1 MRADEPKRYWKSLAE
16 REGGAAYSE
25 RAAAEF
31 DETPF
36 AAGPLGSR
44 RSFLQAAG
52 FSFAGALLAGCRRAP
67 VEKAAPWLEQP
78 EEIIAGRSY
87 YYTSTC
93 GACPAGCGLLVKTRD
108 GRPIKL
114 EGNPDHPLSR
124 GGLCAVGQASI
135 LGLYDS
141 LRPKQPLLRGRA
153 VSWQEAD
160 REVLKALAEARRSGG
175 AVRYLSGTLTSPS
188 RLRMIRQLLSGL
200 PDGRHVTYDTLP
212 AAAVLDAH
220 ERTHG
225 VRALPHYRFDR
236 ANVVASFDAD
246 FLGTWLSPVEFT
258 AGYSQLRKPLEQSPQ
273 MSYHVQ
279 FEARLSLTGSKADRR
294 IRIAP
299 EELPWY
305 LAQLCA
311 RLEVKAQRS
320 SGARLES
327 LPILDDVAERLWQ
340 ARGRSLVVC
349 GAEHLDAQLLANY
362 ANELLGNYGTTLDLR
377 RPSLQRQARP
387 GDFAELLDEIATGR
401 IAVLFLDGVNPVYD
415 LPDGEQL
422 ARRLRKLPLVV
433 SLAERL
439 DESAEA
445 AAVVCPD
452 QHYLECWG
460 DAEPV
465 RGLFG
470 VQQPLI
476 PPLRGRAALESL
488 AIWAGAPK
496 SAADIVR
503 ETWER
508 EIFPRCKAK
517 EESFERFWERVLHEG
532 WVEAEIE
539 HPGSAFNPA
548 PAQAALHRVTKT
560 AAAGLTLVA
569 YPKIALLD
577 GRHAYNPWLQE
588 LPDPIT
594 KATWDN
600 YACLAPATA
609 RKLGLTDGD
618 VVRLE
623 AGPERA
629 VELPVLVQPGQHDN
643 VVAVA
648 LGYGGHLTRRFA
660 NLGPRWLGW
669 RPSVNAGGCVGEN
682 IAPLLERDGGSL
694 RWTRSGVRLV
704 PTGKRHALAVTQD
717 HHTLTVP
724 PRLAAADRGR
734 RPIIEETTLE
744 AFRKDPRAGAQGHPP
759 PAEDLWPRDHTFP
772 GHRWMMVVD
781 LTACTGCSA
790 CVIACQ
796 VENNVPAVGKDE
808 VRRKREMH
816 WIRIDR
822 YYSGPLGDVDVAFQP
837 MMCQH
842 CEHAPCETVCPVLAT
857 VHSSEGLNQ
866 QIYNRCIGTRYCENN
881 CPYKV
886 RRFNWFDYARD
897 DRLANMVLNPDVT
910 VRSRG
915 VMEKCTFCVQRIQEA
930 RLEARRRGE
939 PLRDGEVQ
947 TACQQSCP
955 AQAIVFG
962 DANDPASKVS
972 QLLKSGRAYRVLEE
986 INVRPSVTY
995 LRLVRNR
1002 REAEEEERHG

>member
-1 MRADEPKRYWKSLAE
+1 MRANEPKRYWKSLAE
-16 REGGAAYSE
+16 REGGVAYSE
-25 RAAAEF
+25 RAAVEF
-31 DETPF
+31 DATPLG
-36 AAGPLGSR
+36 AAPPGSR

-52 FSFAGALLAGCRRAP
+52 FSFAGALLAGCGRAP
-67 VEKAAPWLEQP
+67 VEKVAPWLEQP

-87 YYTSTC
+87 YYASTC

-141 LRPKQPLLRGRA
+141 LRPKRPLLRGRT

-160 REVLKALAEARRSGG
+160 REILKALAEARRSGG

-188 RLRMIRQLLSGL
+188 RLRMIRHLLSGFS
-200 PDGRHVTYDTLP
+200 DGRHVIYDTLP

-225 VRALPHYRFDR
+225 LRALPHYRFDR
-236 ANVVASFDAD
+236 AYVVAGFDAD

-258 AGYSQLRKPLEQSPQ
+258 AGYSRLRKPFEQSPH

-299 EELPWY
+299 DELPWY

-311 RLEVKAQRS
+311 RLEVKAGRS
-320 SGARLES
+320 TGVRLEP
-327 LPILDDVAERLWQ
+327 LPTLDDLAERLWQ

-362 ANELLGNYGTTLDLR
+362 ANELLGNYGATLDLS

-387 GDFAELLDEIATGR
+387 RDFAQLLEEIASGR
-401 IAVLFLDGVNPVYD
+401 VAVLFLDGVNPVYD
-415 LPDGEQL
+415 LPDGDQL
-422 ARRLRKLPLVV
+422 ARWLRKLPLVV
-433 SLAERL
+433 SLAERP

-445 AAVVCPD
+445 ATVICPD

-460 DAEPV
+460 DTEPV

-470 VQQPLI
+470 LQQPLI
-476 PPLRGRAALESL
+476 RALRGRAALESL
-488 AIWAGAPK
+488 AIWAGTPK
-496 SAADIVR
+496 SAAHIVR

-517 EESFERFWERVLHEG
+517 EEAFEGFWDRVLQEG
-532 WVEAEIE
+532 WVEAEVE
-539 HPGSAFNPA
+539 RLRPAPFNPT
-548 PAQAALHRVTKT
+548 PAQTALHRTTKT
-560 AAAGLTLVA
+560 AAAGLTLLA
-569 YPKIALLD
+569 YPKIGLLD

-588 LPDPIT
+588 LPDPVT

-609 RKLGLTDGD
+609 RQLGLTDGD
-618 VVRLE
+618 IVRLE

-648 LGYGGHLTRRFA
+648 LGYGGQLTRRFA

-669 RPSVNAGGCVGEN
+669 RPSVNARGCVGQN
-682 IAPLLERDGGSL
+682 IAPLLERDGGAV
-694 RWTRSGVRLV
+694 RWTRRGVRLL
-704 PTGKRHALAVTQD
+704 PTGRRYSLAVTQD

-724 PRLAAADRGR
+724 PRLAAADLGR
-734 RPIIEETTLE
+734 RPIIEETTLA
-744 AFRKDPRAGAQGHPP
+744 AFREDPHAGAQGHPP
-759 PAEDLWPRDHTFP
+759 PAEDLWPRD
-772 GHRWMMVVD
+772 
-781 LTACTGCSA
+781 
-790 CVIACQ
+790 
-796 VENNVPAVGKDE
+796 
-808 VRRKREMH
+808 
-816 WIRIDR
+816 
-822 YYSGPLGDVDVAFQP
+822 
-837 MMCQH
+837 
-842 CEHAPCETVCPVLAT
+842 
-857 VHSSEGLNQ
+857 
-866 QIYNRCIGTRYCENN
+866 
-881 CPYKV
+881 
-886 RRFNWFDYARD
+886 
-897 DRLANMVLNPDVT
+897 
-910 VRSRG
+910 
-915 VMEKCTFCVQRIQEA
+915 
-930 RLEARRRGE
+930 
-939 PLRDGEVQ
+939 
-947 TACQQSCP
+947 
-955 AQAIVFG
+955 
-962 DANDPASKVS
+962 
-972 QLLKSGRAYRVLEE
+972 
-986 INVRPSVTY
+986 
-995 LRLVRNR
+995 
-1002 REAEEEERHG
+1002 